1 MKTSF
6 PFLKK
11 PSESEPEIRRGRVIR
26 HYAVQMEYV
35 ILAVLIAAAAVV
47 AVVVFGRSVV
57 SSMIAA
63 GDGASLQHTE
73 AATDLE
79 MRRNDRDS
87 DAQKAKAYHDS
98 MHK

>member
-1 MKTSF
+1 MKQTDRSAGKTTTGGDR
-6 PFLKK
+6 PRKM
-11 PSESEPEIRRGRVIR
+11 IR

-57 SSMIAA
+57 SGMIAA

-87 DAQKAKAYHDS
+87 DAQKAKSYHDS